1 MQVNQAGTATYF
13 ARHLHN
19 NNHSPSSSE
28 LHNSHK
34 RLNLLSSKLNN
45 SNSSNSS
52 SSREYHQQHSPNN
65 QQTNKMI
72 NKRSS
77 NRQISPAVVAT
88 NSRHLAYVPTAIC
101 SSRRMATEV

>member
-13 ARHLHN
+13 ARHLRN
-19 NNHSPSSSE
+19 NNHSPFSSE

-34 RLNLLSSKLNN
+34 RLNLLSSKLSN
-45 SNSSNSS
+45 SNSSNN
-52 SSREYHQQHSPNN
+52 SREYHRQHSPNN
-65 QQTNKMI
+65 QQINKTT

-88 NSRHLAYVPTAIC
+88 NSRHLVYVPMATC
-101 SSRRMATEV
+101 SSRQTATEV